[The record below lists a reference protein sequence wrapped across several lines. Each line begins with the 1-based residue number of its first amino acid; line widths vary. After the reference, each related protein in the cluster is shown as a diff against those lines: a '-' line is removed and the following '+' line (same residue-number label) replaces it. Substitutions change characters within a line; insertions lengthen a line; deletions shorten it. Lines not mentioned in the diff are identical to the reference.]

1 MPVGMYIAISSLLRI
16 SSGLEQATQTQPR
29 NHMKKG
35 LDFHLG
41 LLYFNTVS
49 SLNLL
54 DAGA

>member
-16 SSGLEQATQTQPR
+16 SSDLEQATQTQPR